1 MKKRLLAWLLL
12 VCLMLTACGTGE
24 TTGSNIA
31 STAGTTAGGTTTEPQ
46 IPAADEP
53 SIQIHYKRND
63 GAYDQWGFWIWQQG
77 GEGAV
82 YEMNYE
88 DEFGG
93 VAVYAL
99 SQFGA
104 DALTKGIGIIPRM
117 LDSWT
122 KDCDSDR
129 LLSFKNMVMDEN
141 NYYHIYLTQGDEAIY
156 MDKNLTVA
164 PAISKANFSSMK
176 RMVVFTNKPI
186 SHVAL
191 YENGVKIVENDVD
204 NKTGGRCDFPDGK
217 TVDFGSSYEVEVT
230 FSEDK
235 SVVKSAVSIASLY
248 TTNEFNNTYYYD
260 GELGAIY
267 SKESTT
273 FKVWS
278 PVSSSIVL
286 KVYKEGTDNGNGPIA
301 TVEMTKGDKG
311 VFSATLEGDYAGKY
325 YTYTVTNAQYPDG
338 FEIVDPYAKSAGL
351 SGIRGQIVDF
361 DATNPD
367 GWETVSPIA
376 YDRKELVVWETH
388 VADVTSSKTWTGNE
402 LWRKKFLG
410 MIQSG
415 TTYTDGDVTV
425 KTGFDHIKELGVNA
439 VQLIPIFDQANNEG
453 SPSFNWGY
461 NPLNYNVLEGSYST
475 NARDGYTR
483 ITEFKQ
489 LIQAFNKEG
498 INVIMD
504 VVYNH
509 VNSANASNFDVLMP
523 GYYFRYTSTGALS
536 NGSGCGNEMASEN
549 KMARKFIIDS
559 VCFWAE
565 EYNLGG
571 FRFDLMG
578 LHDIETMN
586 EVAKKLQQINPNI
599 VIYGEPWT
607 GGTSTL
613 PSDQQSVQ
621 VNANKLNGVGQFN
634 DQMRDALIKGGM
646 NSSSSKGW
654 ITNTSKVND
663 TDIDKIL
670 AGLKGITLNDN
681 ATISDPNRTLNY
693 VTCHDNYTLYDRIKA
708 AGITDEETVK
718 KMALLSNAVVL
729 TSNGTTFILAGE
741 EFLRTKGGDHN
752 SYASSYEVNELNYAL
767 KAKHLDLFQSYQAL
781 IKFKIET
788 GSLHL
793 EENEMSAYN
802 AKSVANGAVIEI
814 TFHDA
819 KTNRDYKIIHANGT
833 VKNYTAD
840 FAGYQLV
847 LDTIGGTTLSDATN
861 VQAYQTIIAYK

>member
-1 MKKRLLAWLLL
+1 MKKRMLAWLLL
-12 VCLMLTACGTGE
+12 LSIVLTGCVGAGPTD
-24 TTGSNIA
+24 A
-31 STAGTTAGGTTTEPQ
+31 STDNAAGTTVGGQTEDPT
-46 IPAADEP
+46 IPAATEP
-53 SIQIHYKRND
+53 SIQIHYKRSD
-63 GAYDQWGFWIWQQG
+63 SAYDTWGFWIWQQG
-77 GEGAV
+77 GEGALF
-82 YEMNYE
+82 EINYE

-99 SQFGA
+99 SEFGA

-129 LLSFKNMVMDEN
+129 LLSFKNLVMDEN

-156 MDKNLTVA
+156 MDKDLTVA
-164 PAISKANFSSMK
+164 PAITKANFSSMK

-186 SHVAL
+186 CHIAL

-204 NKTGGRCDFPDGK
+204 NKTGGRCDFPEGK
-217 TVDFGSSYEVEVT
+217 TVDFGSNYEVEVT

-248 TTNEFNNTYYYD
+248 TTNEFNNAYYYD

-351 SGIRGQIVDF
+351 SGVRGQIVDF
-361 DATNPD
+361 DATNPE
-367 GWETVSPIA
+367 GWEKVSPIA

-402 LWRKKFLG
+402 LYRKKFLG

-415 TTYTDGDVTV
+415 TTYTEGDVTV
-425 KTGFDHIKELGVNA
+425 STGFDHIKELGVNA

-453 SPSFNWGY
+453 SPAFNWGY

-489 LIQAFNKEG
+489 LVQAFNAEG
-498 INVIMD
+498 INIIMD

-509 VNSANASNFDVLMP
+509 VNSANGSNFDVLMP
-523 GYYFRYTSTGALS
+523 GYYFRYNTNGTLS

-549 KMARKFIIDS
+549 KMARKFIVDS
-559 VCFWAE
+559 ICFWAE

-578 LHDIETMN
+578 LHDLETMN
-586 EVAKKLQQINPNI
+586 EVAKALKEINPNI
-599 VIYGEPWT
+599 VVYGEPWA
-607 GGTSTL
+607 GGSSVYPEDDRAL
-613 PSDQQSVQ
+613 QSNIHKVP
-621 VNANKLNGVGQFN
+621 GVGQFN
-634 DQMRDALIKGGM
+634 DQMRDALIKGGL

-654 ITNTSKVND
+654 ITNASKVNSED
-663 TDIDKIL
+663 MEKIL
-670 AGLKGITLNDN
+670 MGLKGQTSSTIT
-681 ATISDPNRTLNY
+681 DPNQTLNY
-693 VTCHDNYTLYDRIKA
+693 VTCHDNFTLYDRIVA
-708 AGITDEETVK
+708 AGIKDEETIE

-767 KAKHLDLFQSYQAL
+767 KVQHQELFKSYQAL

-793 EENEMSAYN
+793 EKDEMSAYT
-802 AKSVANGAVIEI
+802 AMSVAGGSVIEI

-819 KTNRDYKIIHANGT
+819 QTDRDYKIIHANGT
-833 VKNYTAD
+833 VKDYTAD
-840 FAGYQLV
+840 FAGYTLV
-847 LDTIGGTTLSDATN
+847 LDTIGGTTLSGTTN
-861 VQAYQTIIAYK
+861 IQAFQTIIAYK